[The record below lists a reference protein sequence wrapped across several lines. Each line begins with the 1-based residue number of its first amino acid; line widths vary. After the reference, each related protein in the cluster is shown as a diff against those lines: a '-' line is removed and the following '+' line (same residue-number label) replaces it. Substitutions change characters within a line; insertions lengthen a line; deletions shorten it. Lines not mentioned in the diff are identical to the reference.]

1 MKINNMNKYV
11 LQRSEDFKP
20 RNASESAFRLTGF
33 GKIFKLSF
41 LSSRCRRELFNSPKI
56 DNLTT
61 NISVPSFFGMTRL
74 IVLYFFLSII
84 TIFHTNAQGIQWQTG
99 SFESIL
105 NKAKAQKK
113 LIYVDIYTTW
123 CTPCKQMDAEVFT
136 NTNVG
141 KIFNE
146 NFINYKIDGEKG
158 EGKDL
163 VEYFELDSY
172 PTSMFIDGEWNII
185 QKLEGFRP
193 VERLLESAEKMKERG
208 KISGSDDDL
217 EQAYLKGKR
226 DAPFLLEYIKV
237 RQLQKMDNGAI
248 LDEYLGKISPE
259 QLKSE
264 ITLKLITENASQLR
278 GRAFDYLMSRKTE
291 PVIERKI
298 KGIISQ
304 NLTKAGNQKNEKL
317 LTEVLATNGRLSK
330 TFAEA
335 NEWNTEAKMNY
346 FMLTNQADKFFTT
359 ADFFMDT
366 YVLKKD
372 LSTFKNLP
380 ELREVY
386 TQKLRKASKFVVE
399 HFTEREKLEKGVLW
413 IKKSLEI
420 EEKSTNNE
428 IYSRLLFT
436 LGNKIEAIR
445 LMDKALLLA
454 KQEKADKGYLDI
466 LANELMKMKK

>member
-1 MKINNMNKYV
+1 MTAK
-11 LQRSEDFKP
+11 S
-20 RNASESAFRLTGF
+20 S
-33 GKIFKLSF
+33 IFISF
-41 LSSRCRRELFNSPKI
+41 LI
-56 DNLTT
+56 
-61 NISVPSFFGMTRL
+61 I
-74 IVLYFFLSII
+74 SII
-84 TIFHTNAQGIQWQTG
+84 FQLPISAQGIQWQTG

-136 NTNVG
+136 NANVG

-158 EGKDL
+158 EGRDL

-172 PTSMFIDGEWNII
+172 PTSMFIDGDWNVI

-208 KISGSDDDL
+208 KINGSDDDL
-217 EQAYLKGKR
+217 EQAYMKGRR
-226 DAPFLLEYIKV
+226 DATFLLEYIKV

-248 LDEYLGKISPE
+248 LDEYLGKINVE

-264 ITLKLITENASQLR
+264 STLKLIAENASQLR

-291 PVIERKI
+291 PIIERKI

-304 NLTKAGNQKNEKL
+304 NLTKSGNQKNEKL

-346 FMLTNQADKFFTT
+346 FMLTNQSDKFFTT

-380 ELREVY
+380 ELREIY
-386 TQKLRKASKFVVE
+386 TQKLRKAYKFVVE
-399 HFTEREKLEKGVLW
+399 NYKEREKLEKAVVW
-413 IKKSLEI
+413 IKKTLEI
-420 EEKSTNNE
+420 EEKSNNNE
-428 IYSRLLFT
+428 IYSRLLFS
-436 LGNKIEAIR
+436 LGNKIEAIK
-445 LMDKALLLA
+445 LMDRTLSLA
-454 KQEKADKGYLDI
+454 KQEKTENSRLEF
-466 LANELMKMKK
+466 LANELAQMKR

>member
-1 MKINNMNKYV
+1 MTSK
-11 LQRSEDFKP
+11 
-20 RNASESAFRLTGF
+20 
-33 GKIFKLSF
+33 
-41 LSSRCRRELFNSPKI
+41 SSTFI
-56 DNLTT
+56 
-61 NISVPSFFGMTRL
+61 
-74 IVLYFFLSII
+74 FFLILSVI
-84 TIFHTNAQGIQWQTG
+84 THSQTIAQGIQWQTG

-123 CTPCKQMDAEVFT
+123 CTPCKQMDTEVFT
-136 NTNVG
+136 NSNVG
-141 KIFNE
+141 KIFND

-163 VEYFELDSY
+163 VEYFELESY
-172 PTSMFIDGEWNII
+172 PTSMFVDGDWNVI

-217 EQAYLKGKR
+217 EQAYIKGRR
-226 DAPFLLEYIKV
+226 DAIFLLEYIKV
-237 RQLQKMDNGAI
+237 RQLQKMDNSLI
-248 LDEYLGKISPE
+248 LDEYLGKINLE

-264 ITLKLITENASQLR
+264 QTLKLITENASQLR
-278 GRAFDYLMSRKTE
+278 GRAFDYLISRKTE
-291 PVIERKI
+291 PIIERKI

-317 LTEVLATNGRLSK
+317 LTEVLTTNGRLSK

-346 FMLTNQADKFFTT
+346 FMLTNQSEKFFTT

-372 LSTFKNLP
+372 LATFKNVS
-380 ELREVY
+380 ELKEIY
-386 TQKLRKASKFVVE
+386 TQKLRKASKFVVDNYK
-399 HFTEREKLEKGVLW
+399 EREKLEKAVVW

-420 EEKSTNNE
+420 EEKSNNNE
-428 IYSRLLFT
+428 IYSRLLFS

-445 LMDKALLLA
+445 LMDKALALA
-454 KQEKADKGYLDI
+454 KQEKSESGHIDF
-466 LANELMKMKK
+466 LAHELAKMKK

>member
-1 MKINNMNKYV
+1 MTAKFSNLKYI
-11 LQRSEDFKP
+11 LF
-20 RNASESAFRLTGF
+20 FTLLTQF
-33 GKIFKLSF
+33 S
-41 LSSRCRRELFNSPKI
+41 
-56 DNLTT
+56 
-61 NISVPSFFGMTRL
+61 
-74 IVLYFFLSII
+74 
-84 TIFHTNAQGIQWQTG
+84 TNAQGIKWQNG

-113 LIYVDIYTTW
+113 LIYVDIFTTW

-136 NTNVG
+136 NANVG

-172 PTSMFIDGEWNII
+172 PTSMFIDGEWNVI

-217 EQAYLKGKR
+217 ELAYAKGRR
-226 DAPFLLEYIKV
+226 DAPFLLEYINV
-237 RQLQKMDNGAI
+237 RQLQKLDNGAV
-248 LDEYLGKISPE
+248 LDEYLGKITSE

-264 ITLKLITENASQLR
+264 QTLKLITENASQLY
-278 GRAFDYLMSRKTE
+278 GRAFDYLMSRKNE
-291 PVIERKI
+291 PIIERKI

-317 LTEVLATNGRLSK
+317 LTEVLVTNGRLSK

-335 NEWNTEAKMNY
+335 NEWNTETKMNY
-346 FMLTNQADKFFTT
+346 FMLTNQSDKFFAT

-366 YVLKKD
+366 YIVKKD
-372 LSTFKNLP
+372 LSMLKNLP
-380 ELREVY
+380 EQRDVY
-386 TQKLRKASKFVVE
+386 TQKLRKASKYVVE
-399 HFTEREKLEKGVLW
+399 HFTEREKLEKAVVW

-420 EEKSTNNE
+420 EEKSANNE

-445 LMDKALLLA
+445 LMDRALILA
-454 KQEKADKGYLDI
+454 KQEKVESSHLEF
-466 LANELMKMKK
+466 LTNELVKMKK

>member
-1 MKINNMNKYV
+1 MTLK
-11 LQRSEDFKP
+11 F
-20 RNASESAFRLTGF
+20 
-33 GKIFKLSF
+33 
-41 LSSRCRRELFNSPKI
+41 
-56 DNLTT
+56 
-61 NISVPSFFGMTRL
+61 SVTVFF
-74 IVLYFFLSII
+74 FFLI
-84 TIFHTNAQGIQWQTG
+84 TQFQTNAQGIQWQTG

-136 NTNVG
+136 NANVG
-141 KIFNE
+141 KIFND

-163 VEYFELDSY
+163 VDYFELDSY
-172 PTSMFIDGEWNII
+172 PTSMFIDGDWNVI

-217 EQAYLKGKR
+217 EQAYLKGRR
-226 DAPFLLEYIKV
+226 DASFLLEYIKV
-237 RQLQKMDNGAI
+237 RQLQKVDNSTI
-248 LDEYLGKISPE
+248 LDEYLGKINPE

-264 ITLKLITENASQLR
+264 STLKLITENASQLR

-291 PVIERKI
+291 PIIERKI

-346 FMLTNQADKFFTT
+346 FMLTNQSDKFFTT

-366 YVLKKD
+366 YLLKKD
-372 LSTFKNLP
+372 ISSFKNLP
-380 ELREVY
+380 ELREIY

-399 HFTEREKLEKGVLW
+399 NFKEREKLEKAVIW
-413 IKKSLEI
+413 IKKTLEI
-420 EEKSTNNE
+420 EEKSNNNE

-436 LGNKIEAIR
+436 LGYKIEAIK
-445 LMDKALLLA
+445 LMDRTLSLA
-454 KQEKADKGYLDI
+454 KQEKAENSRLEF
-466 LANELMKMKK
+466 LTNELAKMK

>member
-1 MKINNMNKYV
+1 MTAK
-11 LQRSEDFKP
+11 
-20 RNASESAFRLTGF
+20 LT
-33 GKIFKLSF
+33 ILKLLLF
-41 LSSRCRRELFNSPKI
+41 LFFANQSRI
-56 DNLTT
+56 
-61 NISVPSFFGMTRL
+61 
-74 IVLYFFLSII
+74 Y
-84 TIFHTNAQGIQWQTG
+84 AQGIQWQTG

-136 NTNVG
+136 NANVG
-141 KIFNE
+141 KIFND

-158 EGKDL
+158 EGRDL

-172 PTSMFIDGEWNII
+172 PTSMFIDGDWNVI

-193 VERLLESAEKMKERG
+193 VERLLESAEKMKERS

-217 EQAYLKGKR
+217 EQAYVKGRR
-226 DAPFLLEYIKV
+226 DANFLLEYIKV

-248 LDEYLGKISPE
+248 LDEYLGKINPE

-264 ITLKLITENASQLR
+264 STLKLITENASQLR

-291 PVIERKI
+291 PIIERKI

-346 FMLTNQADKFFTT
+346 FMLTNQSDKFFTT

-366 YVLKKD
+366 YILKKD

-380 ELREVY
+380 ELREIY

-399 HFTEREKLEKGVLW
+399 NYKEREKLEKAVVW

-420 EEKSTNNE
+420 EEKSNNNE
-428 IYSRLLFT
+428 IYSRLLFS
-436 LGNKIEAIR
+436 LGNKIEAIK
-445 LMDKALLLA
+445 LMDRTLSLA
-454 KQEKADKGYLDI
+454 KQEKAENNRLEF
-466 LANELMKMKK
+466 LSNELAKMKR

>member
-1 MKINNMNKYV
+1 
-11 LQRSEDFKP
+11 
-20 RNASESAFRLTGF
+20 
-33 GKIFKLSF
+33 
-41 LSSRCRRELFNSPKI
+41 
-56 DNLTT
+56 
-61 NISVPSFFGMTRL
+61 
-74 IVLYFFLSII
+74 
-84 TIFHTNAQGIQWQTG
+84 
-99 SFESIL
+99 
-105 NKAKAQKK
+105 
-113 LIYVDIYTTW
+113 VDIYTTW

-136 NTNVG
+136 NANVG
-141 KIFNE
+141 KIFND

-163 VEYFELDSY
+163 VEYFELESY
-172 PTSMFIDGEWNII
+172 PTSMFIDGDWNVI

-217 EQAYLKGKR
+217 EQAYIKGRR

-237 RQLQKMDNGAI
+237 RQLQKMDNSLI
-248 LDEYLGKISPE
+248 LDEYLGKINSE

-264 ITLKLITENASQLR
+264 STLKLITENASQLR
-278 GRAFDYLMSRKTE
+278 GRTFEYLMSRKTE
-291 PVIERKI
+291 PIIERKI

-317 LTEVLATNGRLSK
+317 LTEVLTTNGRLSK

-346 FMLTNQADKFFTT
+346 FMLTNQSEKFFTT

-366 YVLKKD
+366 YILKKD
-372 LSTFKNLP
+372 FNTFKNVP

-386 TQKLRKASKFVVE
+386 TQKLRKASKFVAE
-399 HFTEREKLEKGVLW
+399 HYLEREKLEKAIVW
-413 IKKSLEI
+413 IKKTLEI
-420 EEKSTNNE
+420 EEKSNNNE
-428 IYSRLLFT
+428 IYSRLLFS

-445 LMDKALLLA
+445 LMNRTLVLA
-454 KQEKADKGYLDI
+454 KQEKAESSRLEF
-466 LANELMKMKK
+466 LANELSKMKK

>member
-1 MKINNMNKYV
+1 MTTKY
-11 LQRSEDFKP
+11 S
-20 RNASESAFRLTGF
+20 
-33 GKIFKLSF
+33 IFMPSLF
-41 LSSRCRRELFNSPKI
+41 LF
-56 DNLTT
+56 
-61 NISVPSFFGMTRL
+61 L
-74 IVLYFFLSII
+74 ITQFP
-84 TIFHTNAQGIQWQTG
+84 TNAQGIQWQTG

-105 NKAKAQKK
+105 NIAKSQKK

-123 CTPCKQMDAEVFT
+123 CSPCKQMDAEVFT
-136 NTNVG
+136 NVNVG

-163 VEYFELDSY
+163 VEYFELESY
-172 PTSMFIDGEWNII
+172 PTSMFIDGDWNVL

-217 EQAYLKGKR
+217 EQAYVKGRR

-237 RQLQKMDNGAI
+237 SQLQKMDNSVI
-248 LDEYLGKISPE
+248 LDEYLGKITPE
-259 QLKSE
+259 QLKSAS
-264 ITLKLITENASQLR
+264 TLKLITENASQLR

-291 PVIERKI
+291 PIIERKI

-346 FMLTNQADKFFTT
+346 FMLTNQSDKFFIT
-359 ADFFMDT
+359 ADFFMET

-380 ELREVY
+380 ELREIY

-399 HFTEREKLEKGVLW
+399 NFKEQEKLEKAVLW
-413 IKKSLEI
+413 IKKTLEI
-420 EEKSTNNE
+420 EEKSNNNE

-436 LGNKIEAIR
+436 LGNKSEAIE
-445 LMDKALLLA
+445 LMNRTLSLA
-454 KQEKADKGYLDI
+454 KQEKADNNRI
-466 LANELMKMKK
+466 EFLANELANMKR

>member
-1 MKINNMNKYV
+1 MNK
-11 LQRSEDFKP
+11 
-20 RNASESAFRLTGF
+20 NNTIAT
-33 GKIFKLSF
+33 KIF
-41 LSSRCRRELFNSPKI
+41 CVILFH
-56 DNLTT
+56 LTT
-61 NISVPSFFGMTRL
+61 QLP
-74 IVLYFFLSII
+74 
-84 TIFHTNAQGIQWQTG
+84 TNAQGIQWQTG

-136 NTNVG
+136 NANVG
-141 KIFNE
+141 KIFND

-158 EGKDL
+158 EGRDL
-163 VEYFELDSY
+163 VEYFELESY
-172 PTSMFIDGEWNII
+172 PTSMFIDGDWNVI

-217 EQAYLKGKR
+217 EQAYMKGRR
-226 DAPFLLEYIKV
+226 DAVFLLEYIKV
-237 RQLQKMDNGAI
+237 RQLQKMDNSMI
-248 LDEYLGKISPE
+248 LDEYLGKITPE

-264 ITLKLITENASQLR
+264 STLKLITENASQLR

-291 PVIERKI
+291 SIIERKI

-330 TFAEA
+330 TFTEA

-346 FMLTNQADKFFTT
+346 FMLTNQTDKFFTT
-359 ADFFMDT
+359 ANFFMET
-366 YVLKKD
+366 YVFKKD
-372 LSTFKNLP
+372 LTAFKNLP
-380 ELREVY
+380 ELREIY

-399 HFTEREKLEKGVLW
+399 NYKEREKLEKAVVW

-420 EEKSTNNE
+420 EEKSNNNE
-428 IYSRLLFT
+428 IYSRLLFS
-436 LGNKIEAIR
+436 LGNKIEAIK
-445 LMDKALLLA
+445 LMDRTLSLA
-454 KQEKADKGYLDI
+454 KQEKAESSRLEFLG
-466 LANELMKMKK
+466 NELAKMKR

>member
-1 MKINNMNKYV
+1 MTAK
-11 LQRSEDFKP
+11 
-20 RNASESAFRLTGF
+20 
-33 GKIFKLSF
+33 
-41 LSSRCRRELFNSPKI
+41 SSIL
-56 DNLTT
+56 
-61 NISVPSFFGMTRL
+61 ISVL
-74 IVLYFFLSII
+74 IFSII
-84 TIFHTNAQGIQWQTG
+84 IQLPTHAQGIQWQTG

-105 NKAKAQKK
+105 NKAKSQKK

-136 NTNVG
+136 NANVG
-141 KIFNE
+141 KIFND

-163 VEYFELDSY
+163 VEYFELESY
-172 PTSMFIDGEWNII
+172 PTSMFVDGDWNVI

-208 KISGSDDDL
+208 KINGSDDDL
-217 EQAYLKGKR
+217 EQAYMKGRR
-226 DAPFLLEYIKV
+226 DATFLLEYIKV

-248 LDEYLGKISPE
+248 LDEYLGKITPE

-264 ITLKLITENASQLR
+264 STLKLIAENASQLR
-278 GRAFDYLMSRKTE
+278 GRAFEYLMSRKTE
-291 PVIERKI
+291 SIIERKI

-317 LTEVLATNGRLSK
+317 LTEVLSINGRLSK

-346 FMLTNQADKFFTT
+346 FMLTNQTDKFFTT

-372 LSTFKNLP
+372 LSAFKNLP
-380 ELREVY
+380 ELRENY

-399 HFTEREKLEKGVLW
+399 NYKEREKLEKAVVW
-413 IKKSLEI
+413 IKKSIEI
-420 EEKSTNNE
+420 EEKSNNNE
-428 IYSRLLFT
+428 IYSRLLFS

-445 LMDKALLLA
+445 LMYKALALA
-454 KQEKADKGYLDI
+454 KQEKAESGHLDF
-466 LANELMKMKK
+466 LSNELAKMRK

>member
-1 MKINNMNKYV
+1 MTAKFSLY
-11 LQRSEDFKP
+11 
-20 RNASESAFRLTGF
+20 
-33 GKIFKLSF
+33 KLLISF
-41 LSSRCRRELFNSPKI
+41 LL
-56 DNLTT
+56 LVQW
-61 NISVPSFFGMTRL
+61 SV
-74 IVLYFFLSII
+74 
-84 TIFHTNAQGIQWQTG
+84 NAQGIQWQTG

-141 KIFNE
+141 KIFND

-163 VEYFELDSY
+163 VDYFELESY
-172 PTSMFIDGEWNII
+172 PTSMFIDGDWNVI

-217 EQAYLKGKR
+217 EQVYLKGRR
-226 DAPFLLEYIKV
+226 DASFLLEYIKV
-237 RQLQKMDNGAI
+237 RQLQKMDNSMI
-248 LDEYLGKISPE
+248 LDEYLGKITPE

-264 ITLKLITENASQLR
+264 STLKLITENASQLR
-278 GRAFDYLMSRKTE
+278 GRAFEYLMSRKTE
-291 PVIERKI
+291 PMIERKI

-317 LTEVLATNGRLSK
+317 LTDVLATNGRLSK

-346 FMLTNQADKFFTT
+346 FMLTNQSDKFFTT

-372 LSTFKNLP
+372 LSSFRNLP
-380 ELREVY
+380 ELREIY

-399 HFTEREKLEKGVLW
+399 NYKEREKLEKAVVR

-420 EEKSTNNE
+420 EEKSNNNE

-445 LMDKALLLA
+445 LMDRALALA
-454 KQEKADKGYLDI
+454 KQEKAENGHLNF
-466 LANELMKMKK
+466 LVNELNKMKR